1 MSRYTA
7 TDDPLCY
14 PGSHVLRNIAE
25 LTDQDEL
32 DQFEQLMFLTRA
44 EEEMP
49 KGDLDYQHYR
59 EIHHHF
65 FQDVYDWA
73 GQIRQIRTGK
83 GGNWFCYPEYI
94 DEQMEVLF
102 GQLADEDHLV
112 QVDDVATFSDR
123 AAHYIAEINAVHP
136 FREGNGRC
144 QLILLTVLAD
154 LVGFQ
159 LTEDQ
164 LDETSFMEAMIKSF
178 HGNNASLSA
187 EIRIMVSG
195 TESD

>member
-14 PGSHVLRNIAE
+14 PGSQVLRNIAE
-25 LTDQDEL
+25 LKDQDEL

-44 EEEMP
+44 EEELP
-49 KGDLDYQHYR
+49 EGNLDYRHYK

-94 DEQMEVLF
+94 DEQMDILF
-102 GQLADEDHLV
+102 RQLTEEDHLLH
-112 QVDDVATFSDR
+112 VDDIATFSDR

-144 QLILLTVLAD
+144 QLILLTILTELA
-154 LVGFQ
+154 GFQ
-159 LTEDQ
+159 LTEDR
-164 LDETSFMEAMIKSF
+164 LDESSFMEAMIESF
-178 HGNNASLSA
+178 HGNNAALAA
-187 EIRIMVSG
+187 EIQIMVSA
-195 TESD
+195 TETD